1 MWQLEDKRE
10 ALTEFKDLSTE
21 EPLRLIEKG
30 GMSVLLQLLRAN
42 DTQLTRDVL
51 ETLAN
56 LMDAEMP
63 KGMAEAARVASVHNC
78 GVFLTNGANVSL
90 VLGSVDGEEDDMYVK
105 FHAVQLMMRLL
116 AVTPAQTQE
125 AVLGQPAIV
134 GRVMRLLEDK
144 REIVRN
150 EVPPPP

>member
-1 MWQLEDKRE
+1 
-10 ALTEFKDLSTE
+10 
-21 EPLRLIEKG
+21 
-30 GMSVLLQLLRAN
+30 MSVLLTLLRAN

-78 GVFLTNGANVSL
+78 GIFLTNGANVSL

-125 AVLGQPAIV
+125 AVLGQPAHP
-134 GRVMRLLEDK
+134 EPDPDPDP
-144 REIVRN
+144 N
-150 EVPPPP
+150 SDPP